1 MRRAICVVCLLT
13 KAVSTAQQG
22 YSDVSN
28 VPTRR
33 PNGTYLPGVSGNPSG
48 MSRALVEV
56 TDLARQHAP
65 EALAA
70 LVEIATQGKSE
81 SARVAAATALLDRGY
96 GRPQALTDVVEHRS
110 ARDLTDEE
118 LTAAILGGL
127 SQEELDERIARLL
140 PHVEKLR
147 ELAGGALPF
156 SRIVD
161 ALADDAPPLLYA

>member
-1 MRRAICVVCLLT
+1 M
-13 KAVSTAQQG
+13 
-22 YSDVSN
+22 SN
-28 VPTRR
+28 VLTRR

-65 EALAA
+65 EAMAA
-70 LVEIATQGKSE
+70 LVEIATRGKSE

-110 ARDLTDEE
+110 AREMTDEE
-118 LTAAILGGL
+118 IMAVLLGGL

-147 ELAGGALPF
+147 KLAGGVVPF
-156 SRIVD
+156 SQIVD
-161 ALADDAPPLLYA
+161 AIAADVPPLQYAKQPTSGRL

>member
-1 MRRAICVVCLLT
+1 MNNA
-13 KAVSTAQQG
+13 
-22 YSDVSN
+22 
-28 VPTRR
+28 PTRR

-65 EALAA
+65 EAMAA

-96 GRPQALTDVVEHRS
+96 GRPQALTDIVQHRS
-110 ARDLTDEE
+110 AREMTDEE
-118 LTAAILGGL
+118 IMAVLLGGL
-127 SQEELDERIARLL
+127 SQEELDERIARVL

-147 ELAGGALPF
+147 ELGGGALPF
-156 SRIVD
+156 SRIVE
-161 ALADDAPPLLYA
+161 AVMDDVPRASAPSSPPPAGSKQGDWF